1 MTMKKKELIVTSA
14 LPYANGPLHFG
25 HLLEHIQTD
34 IWVRAQRLLGNDCI
48 YLCAS
53 DAHGTPVMMKAEEE
67 NVSPEK
73 LVEKYMKEH
82 KKTLEAFQVSHDC
95 YYQTHSDE
103 NKQYSELI
111 YNTAL
116 KNGYISKKNIKQL
129 FDEEKKLFLADRY
142 VRGNCPKCNAN
153 DQYGDNCDSCGAK
166 YEATELVNP
175 KSIFSKKSPVIK
187 ESEHFFFTLTKLEK
201 EVKKWID
208 NSPLQES
215 VINKLQEWFKDGLM
229 DWDISRD
236 APYFGFKIPGHENKF
251 FYVWL
256 DAPIGYIGTLEKFL
270 KDTKNKLSAKDLW
283 SETSNYEIYHFIGKD
298 ILNFHALFWP
308 ALLHAAEFKK
318 PSNVF
323 VHGFLTL
330 NGNKMSKSKGNFL
343 LADQYSGELKTDFL
357 RYYLASKLTNKIDD
371 IDLNLKDFQKKV
383 NTDLVGK
390 FVNIASR
397 VQKFLKSNGN
407 KIGPILDEEIIEKFR
422 NDATTIFDDYLNLN
436 YSNACKK
443 IMKLADSA
451 NQYIDHNQPWVLV
464 KEEINS
470 KEVIKISSTGM
481 NLFRILNICLEPII
495 PETTSKIKQY
505 LNLTE
510 DNLSKLSTS
519 IKNHEI
525 QNFEP
530 LVERIEDKKIENL
543 IEVSKSGGN

>member
-1 MTMKKKELIVTSA
+1 MTTKKKELIVTSA

-34 IWVRAQRLLGNDCI
+34 IWVRAQRILGNHCI

-53 DAHGTPVMMKAEEE
+53 DAHGTPIMMKAEEE
-67 NVSPEK
+67 NVPPEK
-73 LVEKYMKEH
+73 LVDKYMREH

-95 YYQTHSDE
+95 YYQTHSEE
-103 NKQYSELI
+103 NKKYSELI
-111 YNTAL
+111 YNAAL
-116 KNGYISKKNIKQL
+116 KNGFISKKNIKQL

-142 VRGNCPKCNAN
+142 VQGNCPKCNAPN
-153 DQYGDNCDSCGAK
+153 QYGDNCDACGAK
-166 YEATELVNP
+166 YEATELLNP
-175 KSIFSKKSPVIK
+175 ISIFSKKSPVVK

-201 EVKKWID
+201 EVKKLID
-208 NSPLQES
+208 ESSLQDS

-236 APYFGFKIPGHENKF
+236 APYFGFKIPGYEDKF

-270 KDTKNKLSAKDLW
+270 NDSENKQSAKDLW
-283 SETSNYEIYHFIGKD
+283 SKDSNYEIYHFIGKD

-318 PSNVF
+318 PTNVF

-343 LADQYSGELKTDFL
+343 LADQYAAELKSDFL

-371 IDLNLKDFQKKV
+371 IDFNLEDFQKKV

-390 FVNIASR
+390 FINIASR

-407 KIGPILDEEIIEKFR
+407 RIGSELDEKIVDSFR
-422 NDATTIFDDYLNLN
+422 NETSAIFSDYVTLD
-436 YSNACKK
+436 YSNAIKK

-451 NQYIDHNQPWVLV
+451 NQYIDHNQPWVLAREKV
-464 KEEINS
+464 NE

-495 PETTSKIKQY
+495 PETTSKIKLY
-505 LNLTE
+505 LNLE
-510 DNLSKLSTS
+510 QDNLENLESS

-525 QNFEP
+525 QNFKP
-530 LVERIEDKKIENL
+530 LIERIEDEKIENL
-543 IEVSKSGGN
+543 IEVSKSG

>member
-1 MTMKKKELIVTSA
+1 MKKKELIVTSA

-73 LVEKYMKEH
+73 LVDKYMKEH
-82 KKTLEAFQVSHDC
+82 KKTLELFQVSHDC

-142 VRGNCPKCNAN
+142 VQGNCPKCNAN

-270 KDTKNKLSAKDLW
+270 KNTKNKLSAKDLW

-343 LADQYSGELKTDFL
+343 LADQYSEELKTDFL

-397 VQKFLKSNGN
+397 VQKFLKSNDN

-422 NDATTIFDDYLNLN
+422 NDAITIFDDYLNLN

-451 NQYIDHNQPWVLV
+451 NQYIDHNQPWILA
-464 KEEINS
+464 KKEINL

-495 PETTSKIKQY
+495 PETTSKIKRY

-510 DNLSKLSTS
+510 DNLSKLSTL
-519 IKNHEI
+519 IKNHQI

-530 LVERIEDKKIENL
+530 LVERIEDEKIENL
-543 IEVSKSGGN
+543 IEVSKSGEN

>member
-1 MTMKKKELIVTSA
+1 MTTKKKELIVTSA

-34 IWVRAQRLLGNDCI
+34 IWVRAQRILGNHCI

-53 DAHGTPVMMKAEEE
+53 DAHGTPIMMKAEEE
-67 NVSPEK
+67 NVPPEK
-73 LVEKYMKEH
+73 LVDKYMKEH

-95 YYQTHSDE
+95 YYQTHSEE
-103 NKQYSELI
+103 NKKYSELI
-111 YNTAL
+111 YNAAL
-116 KNGYISKKNIKQL
+116 KKGFISKKNIKQL

-142 VRGNCPKCNAN
+142 VQGNCPKCNAPN
-153 DQYGDNCDSCGAK
+153 QYGDNCDVCGAK
-166 YEATELVNP
+166 YEATELLNP
-175 KSIFSKKSPVIK
+175 ISIFSKKSPVVK

-208 NSPLQES
+208 ESSLQDS

-236 APYFGFKIPGHENKF
+236 APYFGFKIPGYEDKF

-270 KDTKNKLSAKDLW
+270 NDSENKQSAKDLW
-283 SETSNYEIYHFIGKD
+283 SKDSNYEIYHFIGKD

-318 PSNVF
+318 PTNVF

-343 LADQYSGELKTDFL
+343 LADQYAAELKSDFL

-371 IDLNLKDFQKKV
+371 IDFNLEDFQKKV

-390 FVNIASR
+390 FINIASR

-407 KIGPILDEEIIEKFR
+407 RIGSELDEKIVDSFR
-422 NDATTIFDDYLNLN
+422 NETTLIFSDYVTLD
-436 YSNACKK
+436 YSNAIKK
-443 IMKLADSA
+443 IMKLADLA
-451 NQYIDHNQPWVLV
+451 NQYIDHNQPWVLAREKV
-464 KEEINS
+464 NE

-495 PETTSKIKQY
+495 PETTSKIKVY
-505 LNLTE
+505 LNLE
-510 DNLSKLSTS
+510 QDNLENLESSM
-519 IKNHEI
+519 KNHEI
-525 QNFEP
+525 QNFKP
-530 LVERIEDKKIENL
+530 LIERIEDEKIENL
-543 IEVSKSGGN
+543 TEVSKSG

>member
-1 MTMKKKELIVTSA
+1 MKKKELIVTSA

-73 LVEKYMKEH
+73 LVDKYMKEH
-82 KKTLEAFQVSHDC
+82 KKTLELFQVSHDC

-142 VRGNCPKCNAN
+142 VQGNCPKCNAN

-343 LADQYSGELKTDFL
+343 LADQYSEELKTDFL

-451 NQYIDHNQPWVLV
+451 NQYIDHNQPWILA
-464 KEEINS
+464 KEEINL

-510 DNLSKLSTS
+510 DNLSKLSTL

-530 LVERIEDKKIENL
+530 LVERIEDEKIENL